1 MTDTEKIA
9 DLELKLAEALA
20 EIARLNALLGKKVVK
35 KTSAN
40 SHLSPSMD
48 LNRSL
53 EKNRSLRTKS
63 EKPVGGQIG
72 HEGHTLLQS
81 ESPDVIVDLVPAY
94 CNACGKS
101 LSEAEFELLGSR
113 QVVDIPPITA
123 ITTAYRCFGTK
134 CSCGHATKGSYPSGV
149 AQPIQYGEN
158 VQSLSVYLSVFQ
170 FVPFGRLQDFFKNV
184 CNLAISKGTIENMIR
199 RTSDKAEPVY
209 AQIAALISKSFYVGA
224 DETGFKC
231 KGEKHWFWVWQN
243 MVLTYIV
250 AAASRA
256 KSVITDTF
264 PEGLPQTILG
274 SDRLAAQLSTVR
286 KGFQLCIV
294 HLLRDLQYLC
304 ESEKMAWATDF
315 KTLLKDAINLKQAKP
330 AYLPDDP
337 LYIDIITRANNLLK
351 LAVLEQQLTDETL
364 HKETITFFTQMR
376 RLQEGLFPFLLDE
389 RIPFD
394 NNGSERAIRNVKVKM
409 KVSGQFKALH
419 HQFAVLRSVIDTARK
434 NGQPVWAAIQA
445 IVNLPMPTSKAG

>member
-1 MTDTEKIA
+1 MTFMTH
-9 DLELKLAEALA
+9 L
-20 EIARLNALLGKKVVK
+20 
-35 KTSAN
+35 TAN
-40 SHLSPSMD
+40 
-48 LNRSL
+48 RIVAF
-53 EKNRSLRTKS
+53 RTK
-63 EKPVGGQIG
+63 
-72 HEGHTLLQS
+72 TL
-81 ESPDVIVDLVPAY
+81 VD
-94 CNACGKS
+94 GD
-101 LSEAEFELLGSR
+101 FELLSSR

-123 ITTAYRCFGTK
+123 VTTEYRCFGTK
-134 CSCGHATKGSYPSGV
+134 CSCGHASKGSFPVGV
-149 AQPIQYGEN
+149 DHAIQYGAN

-170 FVPFGRLQDFFKNV
+170 FVPFGRMQDFYKSM
-184 CNLAISKGTIENMIR
+184 CNLSISKGTIENIIR
-199 RTSDKAEPVY
+199 RTADKAEPVY
-209 AQIAALISKSFYVGA
+209 AQIASLISESFYVGA

-264 PEGLPQTILG
+264 PQGLPHSILG
-274 SDRLAAQLSTVR
+274 SDRLAAQLSTIR
-286 KGFQLCIV
+286 KGFQLCLV

-315 KTLLKDAINLKQAKP
+315 KTLLKDAIKLKQAKP
-330 AYLPDDP
+330 AYLPNDP

-351 LAVLEQQLTDETL
+351 LSVLEQQLTDQLL

-389 RIPFD
+389 RIPFH
-394 NNGSERAIRNVKVKM
+394 NNASERAIRNVKVKM
-409 KVSGQFKALH
+409 KVSGQFKALQQ
-419 HQFAVLRSVIDTARK
+419 QFAVLRSVIDTARK
-434 NGQPVWAAIQA
+434 NAQPVWKAIQA